1 MSGPMVY
8 PNDYLGP
15 LYGQAVD
22 GHDPG
27 ERMCTCMRAR
37 ARAFDMTLD
46 KFTRTGC
53 VRALSPTA
61 LHVSSERQDVAQML
75 SL

>member
-37 ARAFDMTLD
+37 AR
-46 KFTRTGC
+46 TRYDT
-53 VRALSPTA
+53 R
-61 LHVSSERQDVAQML
+61 
-75 SL
+75 